1 MKRIST
7 VVVILS
13 LLMHGCLAS
22 VNSDDDGSP
31 SEGDYPRLELTEKSR
46 SSAVLQNFNDCD
58 TLLQTLQ
65 QNLLDEMAVLLD
77 QESYW
82 HWANP
87 NLRDLGGVW
96 FDDAMME
103 GADTTLDSNSET
115 SPSRE
120 GDYSVTNNQESGV
133 DEADFL
139 KTDGFH
145 TYMLNGPLLL
155 IMGIPEF
162 GQINLLSTTHLEGSP
177 ISMMIEGDTMVVAS
191 SIYGWQLEDDHP
203 LIEIVTREYTLPNS
217 DQTYTHYRS
226 DLVKYSI
233 IDITDRNSP
242 SIKHELYLE
251 GYYNTARLVDG
262 TVRSITHAQMDIWG
276 LENYVTLPDEYWLI
290 QDVDE
295 RMDVW
300 NSSLLQTLSNNRD
313 RILALTLEDLLP
325 QRYALAGDEVII
337 VPYSVSE
344 CGEYAA
350 SSDSV
355 ARGFLSIVSFDI
367 SDDYVSM
374 EVDHIASSWA
384 HVYASPDALVFAEPA
399 NDWWWF
405 WGNDEYEDAT
415 NIHVFD
421 ISQPGTTSYVASGRV
436 SGTVQD
442 QFSISEFRGAIRV
455 ASTTDA
461 WGRWWI
467 SDSLNPETDEPV
479 FSGPSNRV
487 TILQPTSS
495 GTLDQMGLVEGI
507 ADGERIWSA
516 RFMGDRAYLVTF
528 ETIDPLW
535 VLDLSDPVNPIILGE
550 LEVPGV
556 STYIHPIDESTL
568 LTIGIGPGDDGLGLD
583 WSMTQISLFDIT
595 DPTNPTLADSLPI
608 SPAYADDECQNV
620 RTCGWAWSWS
630 EATYEHKAFTYWA
643 PEKMLA
649 VPLSTYRYVY
659 DENYYDGGYEHI
671 SLLKL
676 IDVDA
681 ENLSLSEHG
690 EIDHSSFYNDEDGP
704 NWWLYSTSIRRSIF
718 MGDYIYAFST
728 LGVTIHNTS
737 DLTHIQDML
746 IPGSHSIEDVVEGES
761 EQETSGPSGEDEPC
775 PDGPEGDSCRD

>member
-7 VVVILS
+7 IAVILA
-13 LLMHGCLAS
+13 LLMQGCLAS
-22 VNSDDDGSP
+22 VNPDDEAWPLD
-31 SEGDYPRLELTEKSR
+31 GDYPRLELSEKSR

-58 TLLQTLQ
+58 SLLQTLQ
-65 QNLLDEMAVLLD
+65 QNLLDEMAVRLD

-87 NLRDLGGVW
+87 MLRDFGGVW
-96 FDDAMME
+96 FDDAMAE
-103 GADTTLDSNSET
+103 GADTALDSDT
-115 SPSRE
+115 GASPSRE
-120 GDYSVTNNQESGV
+120 GEYSGTNNQESGV

-155 IMGIPEF
+155 IMEIPEF
-162 GQINLLSTTHLEGSP
+162 GQISLLSTMELEGNP
-177 ISMMIEGDTMVVAS
+177 MSMMIEGDTMVVAS
-191 SIYGWQLEDDHP
+191 SVYGWQLEEGHP
-203 LIEIVTREYTLPNS
+203 LVEILAREYTYPNS
-217 DQTYTHYRS
+217 DYVYKHYRS

-233 IDITDRNSP
+233 IDISDRNSP
-242 SIKHELYLE
+242 SIQHEIYLE

-262 TVRSITHAQMDIWG
+262 TVRSVTHAQMDVWG
-276 LENYVTLPDEYWLI
+276 LEYYVALPDEYWSI
-290 QDVDE
+290 EDVYE

-300 NSSLLQTLSNNRD
+300 NASLLQTLSDNRD
-313 RILALTLEDLLP
+313 RILTLTLEDLLP
-325 QRYALAGDEVII
+325 QRYVMDGDNV
-337 VPYSVSE
+337 VTLPYSVSE
-344 CGEYAA
+344 CSEYAA

-355 ARGFLSIVSFDI
+355 ARGFLSIATFDI
-367 SDDYVSM
+367 SNDYVSM

-442 QFSISEFRGAIRV
+442 QFSISEFQGVIRV

-467 SDSLNPETDEPV
+467 SDSVTSETGEPV
-479 FSGPSNRV
+479 FTGPSNRV
-487 TILQPTSS
+487 TMLEPTSS
-495 GTLDQMGLVEGI
+495 GDLDQIGIVDGI

-535 VLDLSDPVNPIILGE
+535 VLDLSDPTSPIILGE

-556 STYIHPIDESTL
+556 STYIHPVDDNTL

-583 WSMTQISLFDIT
+583 WSMTQISLFDVS

-608 SPAYADDECQNV
+608 SPAYADDDCQNI
-620 RTCGWAWSWS
+620 RTCGWSWSWS

-643 PEKMLA
+643 PENMLA

-659 DENYYDGGYEHI
+659 DENYYYGGYEYV
-671 SLLKL
+671 SMLKL
-676 IDVDA
+676 IHVDA

-690 EIDHSSFYNDEDGP
+690 EIDHSPFYNDDEA
-704 NWWLYSTSIRRSIF
+704 NWWFHSTSIRRSIF
-718 MGDYIYAFST
+718 MGDYIYAFSA
-728 LGVTIHNTS
+728 LGVTIHNTA
-737 DLTHIQDML
+737 DLTHMQDML
-746 IPGSHSIEDVVEGES
+746 IPGSHYAEDVEEEES
-761 EQETSGPSGEDEPC
+761 EQESTESQGEEEPC
-775 PDGPEGDSCRD
+775 SDGSEGDSC

>member
-7 VVVILS
+7 IAVILA
-13 LLMHGCLAS
+13 LLMQGCLAS
-22 VNSDDDGSP
+22 VNPDDEAWPLD
-31 SEGDYPRLELTEKSR
+31 GDYPRLELSEKSR

-58 TLLQTLQ
+58 SLLQTLQ
-65 QNLLDEMAVLLD
+65 QNLLDEMAVRLD

-87 NLRDLGGVW
+87 ILRDFGGVW
-96 FDDAMME
+96 FDDAMAE
-103 GADTTLDSNSET
+103 GADTALDSDT
-115 SPSRE
+115 GASPSRE
-120 GDYSVTNNQESGV
+120 GEYSGTNNQESGV

-155 IMGIPEF
+155 IMEIPEF
-162 GQINLLSTTHLEGSP
+162 GQINLLSTMELEGNP
-177 ISMMIEGDTMVVAS
+177 MSMMIEGDTMVVAS
-191 SIYGWQLEDDHP
+191 SVYGWQLEKDHP
-203 LIEIVTREYTLPNS
+203 LAEILSREYTYPNS
-217 DQTYTHYRS
+217 DYVYKHYRS

-233 IDITDRNSP
+233 IDISDRNSP
-242 SIKHELYLE
+242 SIQHEIYLE

-262 TVRSITHAQMDIWG
+262 TVRSVTHAQMDVWG
-276 LENYVTLPDEYWLI
+276 LEYYVALPDEYWSI
-290 QDVDE
+290 EDVYE

-300 NSSLLQTLSNNRD
+300 NASLLQTLSDNRD

-325 QRYALAGDEVII
+325 QRYVMDGDNV
-337 VPYSVSE
+337 VTLPYSVSE

-355 ARGFLSIVSFDI
+355 ARGFLSIATFDI
-367 SDDYVSM
+367 SNDYVSM

-442 QFSISEFRGAIRV
+442 QFSISEFQGVIRV

-467 SDSLNPETDEPV
+467 SDSVTSETGEPV
-479 FSGPSNRV
+479 FNGPSNRV
-487 TILQPTSS
+487 TMLEPTSS
-495 GTLDQMGLVEGI
+495 GDLDQIGIVDGI

-516 RFMGDRAYLVTF
+516 RFIGDRAYLVTF

-535 VLDLSDPVNPIILGE
+535 VLDLSDPTSPIILGE

-556 STYIHPIDESTL
+556 STYIHPVDDNTL

-583 WSMTQISLFDIT
+583 WSMTQISLFDVS

-608 SPAYADDECQNV
+608 SPAYTDDECQNI
-620 RTCGWAWSWS
+620 RTCGWSWSWS

-643 PEKMLA
+643 PENMLA

-659 DENYYDGGYEHI
+659 DENYYYGGYEYV
-671 SLLKL
+671 SMLKL
-676 IDVDA
+676 IHVDV

-690 EIDHSSFYNDEDGP
+690 EIDHSPFYNDDEA
-704 NWWLYSTSIRRSIF
+704 NWWFHSTSIRRSIF
-718 MGDYIYAFST
+718 MGDYIYAFSA
-728 LGVTIHNTS
+728 LGVTIHNTA
-737 DLTHIQDML
+737 DLTPMQDML
-746 IPGSHSIEDVVEGES
+746 IPGSHYAEDVGEEES
-761 EQETSGPSGEDEPC
+761 EQESTEAQGEEEPC
-775 PDGPEGDSCRD
+775 SDGSEGDSC

>member
-7 VVVILS
+7 IAVILA
-13 LLMHGCLAS
+13 LLMQGCLAS
-22 VNSDDDGSP
+22 MSQDEEVWPAD
-31 SEGDYPRLELTEKSR
+31 GDYPRLELSEKSR

-58 TLLQTLQ
+58 SLLQSLQ
-65 QNLLDEMAVLLD
+65 QNLLDEMAVRLD

-87 NLRDLGGVW
+87 TLRDFGGVW
-96 FDDAMME
+96 FDDAMAE
-103 GADTTLDSNSET
+103 GTDTALDSNAES

-120 GDYSVTNNQESGV
+120 GEYSGTNNQESGV

-155 IMGIPEF
+155 IMEIPEF
-162 GQINLLSTTHLEGSP
+162 GQINLLSTLEIEGNP
-177 ISMMIEGDTMVVAS
+177 MSMMIEGDTMVVAS
-191 SIYGWQLEDDHP
+191 SVYGWQLEEGHP
-203 LIEIVTREYTLPNS
+203 LIEILAREFSYPNS
-217 DQTYTHYRS
+217 DYVYQQYRS

-233 IDITDRNSP
+233 IDISDRNSP
-242 SIKHELYLE
+242 AVQHELYLE

-262 TVRSITHAQMDIWG
+262 TVRSITHAQMDVWG
-276 LENYVTLPDEYWLI
+276 LEYYVTLPDEYWSI
-290 QDVDE
+290 EDAYE

-300 NSSLLQTLSNNRD
+300 NSSLLQTLSDNRD
-313 RILALTLEDLLP
+313 KILTLTLEDLLP
-325 QRYALAGDEVII
+325 QRYVMDGDNVITL
-337 VPYSVSE
+337 PYSVSE
-344 CGEYAA
+344 CNEYAA

-355 ARGFLSIVSFDI
+355 ARGFLSITTFDL
-367 SDDYVSM
+367 SNDYVSM

-384 HVYASPDALVFAEPA
+384 HVYASPDALIFAEPA

-442 QFSISEFRGAIRV
+442 QFSISEFQGVIRV

-467 SDSLNPETDEPV
+467 SDPMNSETDEPA
-479 FSGPSNRV
+479 FTGPSNRV
-487 TILQPTSS
+487 SMLEPTSS
-495 GTLDQMGLVEGI
+495 GDLDQIGIIEGI

-528 ETIDPLW
+528 ENIDPLW
-535 VLDLSDPVNPIILGE
+535 VLDLSDPINPTILGE

-556 STYIHPIDESTL
+556 STYIHPVDETTL

-583 WSMTQISLFDIT
+583 WSVTQISLFDVS
-595 DPTNPTLADSLPI
+595 DPTNPTLADSLPL
-608 SPAYADDECQNV
+608 SPVYADDDCQNIN
-620 RTCGWAWSWS
+620 TCGWSWSWS
-630 EATYEHKAFTYWA
+630 EATYEHKAFVYWA
-643 PEKMLA
+643 PESILA

-659 DENYYDGGYEHI
+659 DEIHYDGSYEHI
-671 SLLKL
+671 SMLKL
-676 IDVDA
+676 IDVDKV
-681 ENLSLSEHG
+681 NLSLSEHG
-690 EIDHSSFYNDEDGP
+690 EIDHSSFYNEHDGP
-704 NWWLYSTSIRRSIF
+704 NWWFYDTNIRRSIF

-728 LGVTIHNTS
+728 LGVTIHKTD
-737 DLTHIQDML
+737 DLTHMQDLL
-746 IPGSHSIEDVVEGES
+746 IPGSHDLETVGEEDS
-761 EQETSGPSGEDEPC
+761 EQEASMSSSED
-775 PDGPEGDSCRD
+775 